1 MEDKDQR
8 LWLMAKKRAAFKKNL
23 FSYLVINAFLWLLW
37 WFTSGRHMSEHGSFL
52 PWPAWVTLGW
62 GVGVAFNYFDAYHR
76 TGNSLE
82 QKEYDRLKNKNNG
95 NG

>member
-8 LWLMAKKRAAFKKNL
+8 LWLMAKKRAAFKRNL

-37 WFTSGRHMSEHGSFL
+37 WFISGRHQEGKLSNL
-52 PWPAWVTLGW
+52 WPLWVTLGW

-76 TGNSLE
+76 TGNNLE